1 MPTKRRA
8 PVKKTAALPV
18 TPPKE
23 KEVKD
28 ETQNPQFITEVVEE
42 VPPPPEL
49 PVNEGVDVPAD
60 ALETIKEKA
69 TEIEEVVE
77 EIQEE
82 KKEAESQES
91 FAEEKSAKDEEPDG
105 ETVPVES
112 AVPVA
117 EVIPPEQK
125 RANDKETLE
134 ELFTKES
141 PASVFPDITEHKS
154 TSPAPVFLW
163 AIIIIAVALL
173 TGGTLLVVVSG
184 LPKLPTMF
192 TKPTPTPTPAPTPT
206 PTPAAAARGDIKIQI
221 LNGGG
226 TPGSASKAKAFLEKK
241 GYTIAET
248 GNTDKYTYTKTEI
261 LVKSG
266 KEAYLEFL
274 KADLKEDYT
283 VGTASATLPADVSFD
298 ARVIVGKE

>member
-1 MPTKRRA
+1 MALKRREA
-8 PVKKTAALPV
+8 VKKVKAPTSEPVK
-18 TPPKE
+18 
-23 KEVKD
+23 
-28 ETQNPQFITEVVEE
+28 PQFVTEVVEE
-42 VPPPPEL
+42 L
-49 PVNEGVDVPAD
+49 PVNDGVDVPEE
-60 ALETIKEKA
+60 ALETIKESAEK
-69 TEIEEVVE
+69 IEEVVE
-77 EIQEE
+77 EIQE
-82 KKEAESQES
+82 KKE
-91 FAEEKSAKDEEPDG
+91 EEKLDRDEEPNG
-105 ETVPVES
+105 ETVPV
-112 AVPVA
+112 VL
-117 EVIPPEQK
+117 PPEQK

-141 PASVFPDITEHKS
+141 SPSVFPDITEHKS
-154 TSPAPVFLW
+154 HSPAPVFLW

-192 TKPTPTPTPAPTPT
+192 TKPTPTPSPAPTPT
-206 PTPAAAARGDIKIQI
+206 PTPTAPARGDIKIQI

-248 GNTDKYTYTKTEI
+248 GNTDKYTYTKTEL
-261 LVKSG
+261 LVKPG

-274 KADLKEDYT
+274 QEDLKEDYT
-283 VGTASATLPADVSFD
+283 IGTASATLPADVAFD

>member
-1 MPTKRRA
+1 MPTKRKA
-8 PVKKTAALPV
+8 PVKK
-18 TPPKE
+18 
-23 KEVKD
+23 VKVSGAVSK
-28 ETQNPQFITEVVEE
+28 PQFVTEVVEE
-42 VPPPPEL
+42 VAPQSEL

-77 EIQEE
+77 EIQE
-82 KKEAESQES
+82 KKE
-91 FAEEKSAKDEEPDG
+91 EEQLAHDEEPDG

-112 AVPVA
+112 SVPVA

-125 RANDKETLE
+125 RENDKETLE
-134 ELFTKES
+134 ELFTKEPS
-141 PASVFPDITEHKS
+141 PSVFPDITEHKS
-154 TSPAPVFLW
+154 TGPAPVFLW

-192 TKPTPTPTPAPTPT
+192 AKPTPTPQPAPTPT
-206 PTPAAAARGDIKIQI
+206 PTPATAVRGDIKIQI

-226 TPGSASKAKAFLEKK
+226 TPGSAGKAKAFLEKK
-241 GYTIAET
+241 GYTAIET

-274 KADLKEDYT
+274 KADLEADYT
-283 VGTASATLPADVSFD
+283 IGTASATLPADVAFD

>member
-1 MPTKRRA
+1 MKVSGA
-8 PVKKTAALPV
+8 VSK
-18 TPPKE
+18 
-23 KEVKD
+23 
-28 ETQNPQFITEVVEE
+28 PQFVTEVVEE
-42 VPPPPEL
+42 VPPQSEL

-77 EIQEE
+77 EIQE
-82 KKEAESQES
+82 KKE
-91 FAEEKSAKDEEPDG
+91 EEQLAHDEEPDG
-105 ETVPVES
+105 ETIPQES

-117 EVIPPEQK
+117 ESIPPEQK
-125 RANDKETLE
+125 RENDKETLE

-141 PASVFPDITEHKS
+141 SPSVFPDITEHKS
-154 TSPAPVFLW
+154 HSPAPVFLW

-192 TKPTPTPTPAPTPT
+192 AKPTPAPTPAPIPT
-206 PTPAAAARGDIKIQI
+206 PTPIAAVRGDITIQI

-226 TPGSASKAKAFLEKK
+226 TPGSAGKAKTFLEEK
-241 GYTIAET
+241 GYTVGDT
-248 GNTDKYTYTKTEI
+248 GNTDEYSYKKTEVH
-261 LVKSG
+261 VKAG

-274 KADLKEDYT
+274 KIDLAEDYT
-283 VGTASATLPADVSFD
+283 VGTSSADLSADAAYD